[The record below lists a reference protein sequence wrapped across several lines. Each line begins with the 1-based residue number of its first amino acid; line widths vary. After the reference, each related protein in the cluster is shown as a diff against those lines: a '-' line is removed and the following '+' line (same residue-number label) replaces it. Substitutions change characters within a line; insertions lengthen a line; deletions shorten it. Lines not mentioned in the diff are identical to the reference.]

1 MEAEA
6 QLKEAKGC
14 SFCFLK
20 IISLKPVGN
29 LGPTFV
35 SSPGLSFRRV
45 PETDEVVNEIEPRQ
59 LAILPFFPT

>member
-1 MEAEA
+1 MEAKA
-6 QLKEAKGC
+6 HLKEAKGC

-35 SSPGLSFRRV
+35 SFLGLSFRRA
-45 PETDEVVNEIEPRQ
+45 PETDGSVNEIELRQ
-59 LAILPFFPT
+59 LAIFLFTLT